1 MTNARFQPRNYAVTP
16 NSFGTEL
23 ELQWRTLP
31 ARASSDQED
40 QLGAAQLQH
49 RLSIAIRLAA
59 VRRHGS
65 VRAYCDFRD
74 LSYQRTARMLRGE
87 VVMRL
92 EDVANARRNLGID
105 FPAGVSLP

>member
-16 NSFGTEL
+16 SAFGTEL
-23 ELQWRTLP
+23 ELQWRALP

-49 RLSIAIRLAA
+49 RLSIAIRRAA
-59 VRRHGS
+59 LRRHGS
-65 VRAYCDFRD
+65 VRAYCEFRN

-92 EDVANARRNLGID
+92 EDVANAQRTLG
-105 FPAGVSLP
+105 VEL